1 MLIKEI
7 LPATRVECGI
17 DINSKKAAL
26 EHLAAM
32 LAPDS
37 QGLTA
42 IEIFDSLIA
51 REKLGSTGLGD
62 GISIPHGRM
71 AGLTETMGAFLRIR
85 QGVDFDAIDNK
96 PVDMFFALLVPEES
110 TEEHLDILALL
121 AEMFSDNAF
130 LERLRDQTEP
140 VAIHHLL
147 TDRAR

>member
-7 LPATRVECGI
+7 LPDSRIESGV

-32 LAPDS
+32 LATDS
-37 QGLTA
+37 RGLNA

-51 REKLGSTGLGD
+51 REKLGSTGLGE

-71 AGLTETMGAFLRIR
+71 AGLVETMGAFLKIR
-85 QGVDFDAIDNK
+85 QGVEFDAIDNK
-96 PVDMFFALLVPEES
+96 PVDMFFALLVPEKS
-110 TEEHLDILALL
+110 TEEHLNILAHL

-130 LERLRDQTEP
+130 LKRLREETDP
-140 VAIHHLL
+140 MAIHHLL
-147 TDRAR
+147 TNKTA

>member
-7 LPATRVECGI
+7 LPVSRVESGI
-17 DINSKKAAL
+17 EINSKKAAL

-32 LAPDS
+32 LASDS
-37 QGLTA
+37 QGLTD

-51 REKLGSTGLGD
+51 REKLGSTGLGE

-71 AGLTETMGAFLRIR
+71 IGLAETMGAFLRIR

-110 TEEHLDILALL
+110 TEEHLNILAQL

-130 LERLRDQTEP
+130 LHCLRDQTDP

-147 TDRAR
+147 TDRTP